1 MHKNINYMAI
11 IFNDIKTED
20 IDYNNIQHF
29 NEGNVEYE
37 EKNMSC
43 HFESDCNS
51 EDDDNGI
58 KHFADD

>member
-1 MHKNINYMAI
+1 MAI

-43 HFESDCNS
+43 HFESDGNS

-58 KHFADD
+58 KHFADV